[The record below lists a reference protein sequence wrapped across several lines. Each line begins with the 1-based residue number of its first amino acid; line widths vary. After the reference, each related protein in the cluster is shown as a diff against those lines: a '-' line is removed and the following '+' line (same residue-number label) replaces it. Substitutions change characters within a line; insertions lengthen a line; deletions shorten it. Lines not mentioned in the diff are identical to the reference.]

1 MGNRGSMSYY
11 QWVGWSFM
19 DYFERYLDDGEDAR
33 VRLNAVKKSIFDYYA
48 NIKTDNS
55 KIRLHES
62 TIDAQTAFSLTETVL
77 KSQIT
82 MGELN
87 TKYEHDLTQII

>member
-1 MGNRGSMSYY
+1 
-11 QWVGWSFM
+11 M

-55 KIRLHES
+55 KLDCMNQQLTLRWH
-62 TIDAQTAFSLTETVL
+62 SLWQRSV

-87 TKYEHDLTQII
+87 TKYEHAYGASCEAEYALIVTQAPLPIY